1 MKAVILDLD
10 TLAPSDLDLS
20 ALIAEVDDWQLYP
33 HTSPSQLLERIADA
47 DIVLSN
53 KVVIGAD
60 AIASAKQLKLIAVMA
75 SGTNNID
82 LAAARA
88 HGVTVSNALGYST
101 ASVVQL
107 CFGLMLSLATRL
119 SDYQQAVS
127 RGDWQASQQFCLLD
141 YPIAELAGKTL
152 GIIGYGELGKKVA
165 VIAQAM
171 DMNVIVAESLSG
183 ASNDDRV
190 SLNTLLAESDV
201 VTLHCPLTDQ
211 TRNLIDGSA
220 LARMKRGSFLIN
232 TARGGI
238 IDESALAQALRSGHL
253 AGAGIDVLAEEPP
266 AKHSVLLAGD
276 IPNVLITPHCAWG
289 SRESRQ
295 RLVGQLVAVIDGF
308 IAGRPIQQV

>member
-75 SGTNNID
+75 TGTNNID

-211 TRNLIDGSA
+211 TRNLIDDSA

>member
-75 SGTNNID
+75 TGTNNID

-190 SLNTLLAESDV
+190 ALNTLLAESDV

-211 TRNLIDGSA
+211 TRNLIDDSA